1 MKQSEI
7 KECPITGDKNPIKY
21 FDLGNIPLVNNL
33 SPTKEESFNVEK
45 FKLNINYYIQ
55 SGLSSLD
62 FAVDSELLF
71 SHYLFKSGVN
81 IPYYKHCK
89 SMFIFIEDYI
99 KIKNGT
105 KILDIGGNDG
115 TLLDAFRSQTDMK
128 LDMLNIDPSKNL
140 TEICRDKGIQ
150 TINDFFTLELSNS
163 IVSKFDIITSTNVF
177 QHLKDINSFAKGVEN
192 ILSDDGIW
200 VLEFPY
206 WIHDMKTN
214 QFDQIYHEHM
224 YYHSIKPIRLMMIKH
239 GMRIVN
245 ISKQNIHG
253 GTLRLVICKESSKL
267 KEDFTIEC
275 FSQFEKNYGLEYH
288 IEWGMRIKE
297 QIEKSKN
304 FIKNL
309 KNDGNII
316 YGFGAAAKGCIY
328 LTAMGLTDNDIEYI
342 IDDTDIK
349 QGKFVPGTVI
359 KIVSRD
365 ILKEKQPDYILILAH
380 NFADY
385 IMESL
390 KESYSGNFIIL
401 IPNIKTT
408 Q

>member
-1 MKQSEI
+1 MKHSEI

-33 SPTKEESFNVEK
+33 SSTKEESFNVEK

-81 IPYYKHCK
+81 IPYYKHCR
-89 SMFIFIEDYI
+89 SMFTFLEDYI
-99 KIKNGT
+99 TIKNGT
-105 KILDIGGNDG
+105 KIVDIGGNDG
-115 TLLDAFRSQTDMK
+115 TLLDAFRSQTDK
-128 LDMLNIDPSKNL
+128 NLDMLNIDPSKNL
-140 TEICRDKGIQ
+140 SEISRGKGIP

-177 QHLKDINSFAKGVEN
+177 QHLKDINSFTKGVEN

-200 VLEFPY
+200 LLEFPY

-288 IEWGMRIKE
+288 IEWGMKIKD
-297 QIEKSKN
+297 QIEKSKI
-304 FIKNL
+304 FIRNL

-328 LTAMGLTDNDIEYI
+328 LNSMGLTDSDIKYI

-349 QGKFVPGTVI
+349 QGKFVPGTGI
-359 KIVSRD
+359 EIVSRE
-365 ILKEKQPDYILILAH
+365 ILNKHKPDYILILAH

-385 IMESL
+385 IVESL
-390 KESYSGNFIIL
+390 KNQYDGKFILL
-401 IPNIKTT
+401 IPEPIIK
-408 Q
+408 

>member
-1 MKQSEI
+1 MKHSEI

-33 SPTKEESFNVEK
+33 SSTKEESFNVEK

-81 IPYYKHCK
+81 IPYYKHCR
-89 SMFIFIEDYI
+89 SMFTFLEDYI
-99 KIKNGT
+99 TIKNGT
-105 KILDIGGNDG
+105 KIVDIGGNDG
-115 TLLDAFRSQTDMK
+115 TLLDAFRSQTDK
-128 LDMLNIDPSKNL
+128 NLDMLNIDPSKNL
-140 TEICRDKGIQ
+140 SEISRGKGIP
-150 TINDFFTLELSNS
+150 TINNFFTLELSNS

-177 QHLKDINSFAKGVEN
+177 QHLKDINSFTKGVEN

-200 VLEFPY
+200 LLEFPY

-288 IEWGMRIKE
+288 IEWGMKIKD
-297 QIEKSKN
+297 QIEKSKI
-304 FIKNL
+304 FIRNL

-328 LTAMGLTDNDIEYI
+328 LNSMGLTDSDIKYI

-349 QGKFVPGTVI
+349 QGKFVPGTGI
-359 KIVSRD
+359 EIVSRE
-365 ILKEKQPDYILILAH
+365 ILNKHKPDYILILAH

-385 IMESL
+385 IVESL
-390 KESYSGNFIIL
+390 KNQYDGKFIVL
-401 IPNIKTT
+401 IPEPIIK
-408 Q
+408 

>member
-1 MKQSEI
+1 MKHTEI
-7 KECPITGDKNPIKY
+7 KECPITGDKNQIRY

-33 SPTKEESFNVEK
+33 SSTKEESFNVEK

-62 FAVDSELLF
+62 FAIDSELLF
-71 SHYLFKSGVN
+71 SHYLFKSGIN

-89 SMFIFIEDYI
+89 SMFTFIEDYI
-99 KIKNGT
+99 TIKNGT

-115 TLLDAFRSQTDMK
+115 TLLDAFRSQTDKK

-140 TEICRDKGIQ
+140 TEICRDRGIP
-150 TINDFFTLELSNS
+150 TINDFFTLELSNN
-163 IVSKFDIITSTNVF
+163 IDDRFDIVVSTNVF

-192 ILSDDGIW
+192 ILADDGVWI
-200 VLEFPY
+200 LEFPY

-224 YYHSIKPIRLMMIKH
+224 YYHSVKPIRLMMIKH
-239 GMRIVN
+239 GLRIVN
-245 ISKQNIHG
+245 ITKQNIHG
-253 GTLRLVICKESSKL
+253 GTLRLVICKEYSKL

-297 QIEKSKN
+297 QIEKSKK

-328 LTAMGLTDNDIEYI
+328 LNAMGLTDNDIEYI

-349 QGKFVPGTVI
+349 QGKFVPGTGI
-359 KIVSRD
+359 EIVSREV
-365 ILKEKQPDYILILAH
+365 LTKKKPDYILILAH
-380 NFADY
+380 NFTDY
-385 IMESL
+385 IIESL
-390 KESYSGNFIIL
+390 RDEYDGKFIVL
-401 IPNIKTT
+401 IPEPTIK
-408 Q
+408 

>member
-1 MKQSEI
+1 MKHSEI
-7 KECPITGDKNPIKY
+7 KECPITGDENPIKY

-33 SPTKEESFNVEK
+33 SLTKDESFNVEK
-45 FKLNINYYIQ
+45 FKLNINYYMQ

-62 FAVDSELLF
+62 FAVDPELLF

-81 IPYYKHCK
+81 IPYHKHCK
-89 SMFIFIEDYI
+89 SMFSFIEDYVT
-99 KIKNGT
+99 IKNGT
-105 KILDIGGNDG
+105 KIVDIGGNDG
-115 TLLDAFRSQTDMK
+115 TLLDAFRGQTDK
-128 LDMLNIDPSKNL
+128 NLDMLNIDPSKNL
-140 TEICRDKGIQ
+140 TEICRNRGIP
-150 TINDFFTLELSNS
+150 TINNFFTLELSNT
-163 IVSKFDIITSTNVF
+163 IDGKFDIVTSTNVF
-177 QHLKDINSFAKGVEN
+177 QHLKDINSFVRGVFN
-192 ILSDDGIW
+192 ILKDDGVWI
-200 VLEFPY
+200 LEFPY

-224 YYHSIKPIRLMMIKH
+224 YYHSIKPIKLMMIKH
-239 GMRIVN
+239 GLKIVN

-267 KEDFTIEC
+267 EKDFTIEC
-275 FSQFEKNYGLEYH
+275 FSQFEKKYGLEYH

-297 QIEKSKN
+297 QIDKSKK

-328 LTAMGLTDNDIEYI
+328 LNAMELTDNDIEYI

-349 QGKFVPGTVI
+349 QGKFVPGTGI
-359 KIVSRD
+359 EIVSRK
-365 ILKEKQPDYILILAH
+365 ILTKNKPDYILILAH

-385 IMESL
+385 IIESL
-390 KESYSGNFIIL
+390 RDEYDGKFIVL
-401 IPNIKTT
+401 IPEPIIK
-408 Q
+408 

>member
-1 MKQSEI
+1 MKHSDI
-7 KECPITGDKNPIKY
+7 KECPITGDKNPVRY

-33 SPTKEESFNVEK
+33 SSTKEESFNVEK
-45 FKLNINYYIQ
+45 FRLNINYYIQ

-99 KIKNGT
+99 TIKNGT
-105 KILDIGGNDG
+105 KIVDIGGNDG
-115 TLLDAFRSQTDMK
+115 TLLDAFRSQTDRK
-128 LDMLNIDPSKNL
+128 LNMLNIDPSKNL
-140 TEICRDKGIQ
+140 TEICESKGIP
-150 TINDFFTLELSNS
+150 TINDFFTLELSNN
-163 IVSKFDIITSTNVF
+163 IDDKFDIVTSTNVF

-192 ILSDDGIW
+192 ILSDDGVWI
-200 VLEFPY
+200 LEFPY

-239 GMRIVN
+239 KMRIVN

-253 GTLRLVICKESSKL
+253 GTLRLVICKDSSKL

-288 IEWGMRIKE
+288 IEWGIKIKE
-297 QIEKSKN
+297 QIEKSKR

-309 KNDGNII
+309 KNNGNTI

-328 LTAMGLTDNDIEYI
+328 LNSMELTNNDIEYI

-349 QGKFVPGTVI
+349 QGKFVPGTGI
-359 KIVSRD
+359 EIVSRE
-365 ILKEKQPDYILILAH
+365 ILTKKKPDYILILAH
-380 NFADY
+380 NFTDY
-385 IMESL
+385 IINSL
-390 KESYSGNFIIL
+390 QNEYDGKFIVL
-401 IPNIKTT
+401 IPEPTIK
-408 Q
+408 